1 MKDRYGNSYIL
12 KLPNY
17 PELLRETTH
26 RVMVKDPDLYNCGG
40 FALGI
45 FNWYRP
51 YTWNENTEETNDETI
66 YDIREDIDYGADYDE
81 CCTKIAHIMIK
92 TMENE
97 GLCRCI
103 EDSSE
108 LKKGEY
114 LVAFKAS
121 YDDFH
126 YARRLSNGRWF
137 HKMGC
142 SNIEEISED
151 KVYSY
156 KWWNEL
162 YCNYAGDLFLLAVP
176 YSNSDRVLI

>member
-1 MKDRYGNSYIL
+1 MANRCGNDYVL
-12 KLPNY
+12 KIPNY
-17 PELLRETTH
+17 KELLRETTH
-26 RVMVKDPDLYNCGG
+26 RVMTKDCVRYNCGG

-51 YTWNENTEETNDETI
+51 YTYTDNETI
-66 YDIREDIDYGADYDE
+66 WDIREDIDDGIGYDE
-81 CCTKIAHIMIK
+81 GCTKMATIMVEN
-92 TMENE
+92 MEKE
-97 GLCRCI
+97 GLCRRI
-103 EDSSE
+103 NDSSD

-142 SNIEEISED
+142 DNIEEISE
-151 KVYSY
+151 KEVYSY
-156 KWWNEL
+156 EWWNEL